1 MVNIILIGFMGCGK
15 STFGR
20 WLSDKQQMDFIDT
33 DELIERLE
41 GMTIND
47 IFKEKG
53 EKYFRDLE
61 TLTLRKLLGEADSD
75 VAINKSTV
83 ISVGGGL
90 PVREENRKL
99 LRRLGRVVFL
109 DTSVEVLLKRLN
121 GDDKRPLLK
130 GSDLRGRIE
139 ALMAERYDIYED
151 AADIILNTDNKTLY
165 QIYEELLEEY

>member
-15 STFGR
+15 STFGK
-20 WLSDKQQMDFIDT
+20 WLSDKQQMDFVDT

-41 GMTIND
+41 GMTVND

-53 EKYFRDLE
+53 EKYFRELE
-61 TLTLRKLLGEADSD
+61 TLTIKKLLGEVDSEI
-75 VAINKSTV
+75 AINKSTV

-90 PVREENRKL
+90 PVKEENRELLKKL
-99 LRRLGRVVFL
+99 GKVVFL
-109 DTSVEVLLKRLN
+109 DTSIDVLLKRLK
-121 GDDKRPLLK
+121 GDNKRPLLK

-139 ALMAERYDIYED
+139 GLMAERYDIYED

-165 QIYEELLEEY
+165 QIYEELLDEY